1 MSAPVAGVRA
11 IAGDIAAG
19 RLSAVEVCRDA
30 LDRIARVNPSLN
42 AFNLVTAERALE
54 RAADIDRRRAAN
66 SPLGPLAG
74 VPLAVKDNLCVR
86 GMRTTASSRILD
98 TFVPPYDAT
107 VIAKLEQA
115 GAKVEFKKVE
125 DRPIP
130 EELKNAFKEMPELKT
145 AFKAL
150 TPGRQREYIMHFS
163 EAKQSKTRESRIEK
177 AMQKIL
183 NGEGLTCC
191 ASHVSLP
198 QLRDNPQKVIDDHK
212 LWSCSYIA
220 IGGLNPRN
228 PVTQTWLDFA
238 EEYNAIAKKLEG
250 SGIKLGYHTHS
261 NELAKYD
268 GKVALQ
274 ILLEHFRPEIWIELD
289 VYWITAGGGDP
300 AQWIGKLK
308 NRV

>member
-1 MSAPVAGVRA
+1 MPATQLACTLYTLREYTRTAATIVRTLA
-11 IAGDIAAG
+11 KVKEIGY
-19 RLSAVEVCRDA
+19 SAVQF
-30 LDRIARVNPSLN
+30 SG
-42 AFNLVTAERALE
+42 
-54 RAADIDRRRAAN
+54 
-66 SPLGPLAG
+66 LGPIEA
-74 VPLAVKDNLCVR
+74 
-86 GMRTTASSRILD
+86 
-98 TFVPPYDAT
+98 
-107 VIAKLEQA
+107 
-115 GAKVEFKKVE
+115 
-125 DRPIP
+125 
-130 EELKNAFKEMPELKT
+130 EELA
-145 AFKAL
+145 
-150 TPGRQREYIMHFS
+150 
-163 EAKQSKTRESRIEK
+163 
-177 AMQKIL
+177 KIL

-212 LWSCSYIA
+212 LWGCSHIA

-238 EEYNAIAKKLEG
+238 DEYNSIAKKMEG

-308 NRV
+308 NRVPCIHMKDMAVRPDRTQLFAEVGEGNLNWEAIIAAGKASGVQWYIVEQDNCYGQSPFDCIERSLKNMKAWA